1 MDDVLQFLL
10 PFILVLIGILT
21 LQYYKQRWP
30 VSNFPPG
37 PTGVPIIGTLLSI
50 TSDKHLHRTASKLSQ
65 RYGNVYSLML
75 DTPVVIVNGFDA
87 INEVLQ
93 SNKGL
98 DFASRREPR
107 YMIQLFNPKK
117 LGLFSADFSATWQH
131 QKRFALSAL
140 RGFGFRKSG
149 FEGIFTERVQALLK
163 NLKDLAEAPQDLS
176 ALLTGTVASCMSNT
190 ILGCQ
195 YDDDEEFQLFIRRVL
210 KGSLKLG
217 KIQMLLYNFVPFSR
231 PFLKRTAQDLKD
243 DWVLLS
249 SFLTSRIAEHQT
261 TFRSEEEPRDFV
273 DCYLAKMAEEPDI
286 FNLEELTFV
295 LLDLLFGSTDTTS
308 NTLRFA
314 LLYMV
319 INTDVQEHVH
329 QELMEVVGTSRLPC
343 MEDRDKTPYTVATLL
358 EILRL
363 SSVASTFPRC
373 ATTDTTLAG
382 YSIPKGTNVLINIMG
397 LSHDPELWPDPER
410 FHPTRHLNDKGEVVK
425 SPYLLHFG
433 AGRRVCMGESL
444 AKMELFLCFSSMMH
458 QFKFELPPDA
468 ETPSLEPVPAF
479 NLAPVPYQVILKAYD
494 HSLI

>member
-1 MDDVLQFLL
+1 MDDLLQFLL

-30 VSNFPPG
+30 VANFPPG

-75 DTPVVIVNGFDA
+75 DTPVVVVNGFEA
-87 INEVLQ
+87 INEALQ

-107 YMIQLFNPKK
+107 YMVQLINPKK
-117 LGLFSADFSATWQH
+117 LGLFSADFSVTWQH
-131 QKRFALSAL
+131 QKRFALSTL
-140 RGFGFRKSG
+140 RGFGFGKSS
-149 FEGIFTERVQALLK
+149 FEGKFTERVQTLLR
-163 NLKDLAEAPQDLS
+163 NLKDLADVPQDLS
-176 ALLTGTVASCMSNT
+176 TLLTDTIASSMSNT

-195 YDDDEEFQLFIRRVL
+195 YEDDEEFQLFIHRML

-217 KIQMLLYNFVPFSR
+217 TIQMLLINFVPFSR
-231 PFLKRTAQDLKD
+231 PFLKRTAQEFQAE
-243 DWVLLS
+243 WSIQS
-249 SFLTSRIAEHQT
+249 SILTSRVAEHQK

-273 DCYLAKMAEEPDI
+273 DCYLTKMAEEPDI
-286 FNLEELTFV
+286 FNLEELTIV
-295 LLDLLFGSTDTTS
+295 LLDLFLGSTDTTS

-319 INTDVQEHVH
+319 VNTDVQEKVH
-329 QELMEVVGTSRLPC
+329 QELMEIVGTSRLPC
-343 MEDRDKTPYTVATLL
+343 MEDRDKTHYTVATIF

-363 SSVASTFPRC
+363 SCVASTFPRC
-373 ATTDTTLAG
+373 ATTDTTLVG

-397 LSHDPELWPDPER
+397 LSRDPKLWPDPER
-410 FHPTRHLNDKGEVVK
+410 FDPTRHLNDKGEVVK
-425 SPYLLHFG
+425 SPYLLNFG

-458 QFKFELPPDA
+458 QFKFELPPGA
-468 ETPSLEPVPAF
+468 ETPSLEPVPGF

-494 HSLI
+494 HSS